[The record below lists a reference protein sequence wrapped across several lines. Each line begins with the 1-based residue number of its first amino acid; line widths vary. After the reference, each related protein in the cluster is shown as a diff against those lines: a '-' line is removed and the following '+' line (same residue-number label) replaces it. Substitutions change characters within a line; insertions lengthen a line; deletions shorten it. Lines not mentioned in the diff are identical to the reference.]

1 MLPGTRPGPVVSA
14 QGQDLVVQGGGALR
28 CMRAGSCNAAPP
40 DLADLRHAT
49 HNSMLPDCPAFAELV
64 GHLLLVIVD
73 ASDDNVTIDMTGL
86 GKAYLEVT
94 PHIDSS
100 QYTPSIDPVCVQVAG
115 LTKLQLR

>member
-1 MLPGTRPGPVVSA
+1 MISMSQTA
-14 QGQDLVVQGGGALR
+14 QASLLV
-28 CMRAGSCNAAPP
+28 
-40 DLADLRHAT
+40 
-49 HNSMLPDCPAFAELV
+49 LV

-100 QYTPSIDPVCVQVAG
+100 QYTPSIDPVCVQVGIVFTLSIVGSVAFMYQIQWKFSRFPRSYR
-115 LTKLQLR
+115 L